1 MDKRRIL
8 YERIKDIQN
17 RKNLTIVKI
26 SELTGISK
34 QTISHRILRIK
45 KSGTIDLDFIQKI
58 EEISGEEI
66 IKF

>member
-1 MDKRRIL
+1 MDKRKIL
-8 YERIKDIQN
+8 YERIKDIQI

-26 SELTGISK
+26 SKLTGISK

-45 KSGTIDLDFIQKI
+45 NSGTIDLDFIQKI